1 MHAIDLLRGISVEQ
15 VEMLVNSTK
24 PFAYKQKGIEHLG
37 YYDEASK
44 LFVAAVGEDVIT
56 AFYTRP
62 SYVEGLRRRTS

>member
-1 MHAIDLLRGISVEQ
+1 
-15 VEMLVNSTK
+15 MLVNSTK